1 MNTDVKVEEHHVI
14 PMENICP
21 TTSEAAAAAAF
32 GYIALDPESV
42 HVSQLCLSS
51 GVVLHWL
58 CRGAPLLAYGPWGPK
73 GTLLQHSKVE
83 HLLQAPCMLFLFGK
97 QNVKH

>member
-1 MNTDVKVEEHHVI
+1 MNTDAKLEEHREI
-14 PMENICP
+14 PMENIYP
-21 TTSEAAAAAAF
+21 TTSEAAAF

-42 HVSQLCLSS
+42 HVSQLWPHS
-51 GVVLHWL
+51 GVVLHRL
-58 CRGAPLLAYGPWGPK
+58 CRAAPLACGPWWPS
-73 GTLLQHSKVE
+73 GTLLQHSRVE